1 MNLKE
6 KRNVVLL
13 LLGAIAII
21 IVGVVLIANLGEKE
35 PKVVSKPINEKVNL
49 TEVFN
54 EIEKIEGF
62 EDIKAIENMES
73 NNGFSGENEENEMNN
88 PSENEE
94 KKENAKNQAK
104 IAEEEI
110 DLGKYNILE
119 KKAIVKTDDNY
130 INEVWMIK
138 LGDYSQQEEVSRL
151 LGNRIRKLK
160 EGFRENTT
168 QMQIIEQAVIK
179 QEDGIIIM
187 VISPKIDEVVK
198 TIEKEMN
205 K

>member
-62 EDIKAIENMES
+62 EDIKAIENVES

-94 KKENAKNQAK
+94 KKENTKNQAK
-104 IAEEEI
+104 IPEEEI

-198 TIEKEMN
+198 IIEKEMN